1 MENCFPE
8 KFAVRRVNQRV
19 GSESLLQR
27 RKRSAGSKEH
37 PTSRKFHSLLLRR
50 GCKPPD
56 RPVSQPPRLGLHS
69 RDEITCLPPQHLFRR
84 VIRLPE
90 FIRERFDEVNPLPR
104 QNDRCALFDEHR
116 DNRPPPRM
124 HPQPNPRLFPFTHF
138 PKTTHPPPLATSP
151 YSCHAPRT

>member
-19 GSESLLQR
+19 GSERLPQR
-27 RKRSAGSKEH
+27 SKRSAGSKES

-56 RPVSQPPRLGLHS
+56 RRVSQPPRLGLHS

-90 FIRERFDEVNPLPR
+90 FIRERFDEVTPLPR

-116 DNRPPPRM
+116 DNRRPPRM
-124 HPQPNPRLFPFTHF
+124 HAQPNRRFFPFSHF
-138 PKTTHPPPLATSP
+138 QKTTPAARLPLSP
-151 YSCHAPRT
+151 E

>member
-90 FIRERFDEVNPLPR
+90 FIRERFDQLNPLPP
-104 QNDRCALFDEHR
+104 QTHRCPLFDKPRPHPL
-116 DNRPPPRM
+116 PPPF
-124 HPQPNPRLFPFTHF
+124 PPNPN
-138 PKTTHPPPLATSP
+138 
-151 YSCHAPRT
+151 